1 MELIKKRIRKHW
13 PLLSKGVLK
22 ARPLQ
27 GVTSPTTP
35 LPLGLIRPFQP
46 RLSFRMMAYF
56 LNRRH
61 VA

>member
-1 MELIKKRIRKHW
+1 MELIKKRISKHW

-27 GVTSPTTP
+27 GVTSP
-35 LPLGLIRPFQP
+35 
-46 RLSFRMMAYF
+46 RLSLRMMAYF